1 MHSSS
6 PASRRRGRAAAN
18 AFTLVELLVVIAIIG
33 VLVALLL
40 PAIQSA
46 RETARR
52 AQCSNHLKQIGL
64 AALNFESTH
73 KGLPSGGWGYQWMGD
88 PDRAGKSQPGGWLFS
103 ILPHL
108 EQTGVYVIG
117 KGLPPAQKKI
127 ALVKQKT
134 TPIAGYLCPS
144 RRPVRTYYGPQTDI
158 NADSAPGDLV
168 CKTDYAANGGN
179 YSPDEATDFDGPGA
193 GTEPPLGFTVGPP
206 LSCLDTYPKCNW
218 DDFTDAN
225 VKNYMNGAVVPRF
238 PVELKRI
245 TDGTSHT
252 VFAAEKYM
260 HPDYYDDGF
269 NNQTH
274 NSCSD
279 SAAAFQGYDWD
290 VIRWGNS
297 LTNLKKDY
305 TPRPDTWGTNAENCV
320 VRFGG
325 PHNGVFNGVYCDGS
339 VRAISFDVDPLEW
352 ELACVRNDD
361 GAISRP
367 TPMEPPTERP

>member
-1 MHSSS
+1 
-6 PASRRRGRAAAN
+6 
-18 AFTLVELLVVIAIIG
+18 LVELLVVIAIIG

-52 AQCSNHLKQIGL
+52 AQCNNNLKQIGL
-64 AALNFESTH
+64 AALNFENTH
-73 KGLPSGGWGYQWMGD
+73 KGLPPGGWGYRWTGD
-88 PDRAGKSQPGGWLFS
+88 PDWLGRNQPGGWLFS
-103 ILPHL
+103 VLAHL
-108 EQTGVYVIG
+108 EGGNVYTIG
-117 KGLPPAQKKI
+117 RGLAPAQKKA
-127 ALVKQKT
+127 ALIKQVQ
-134 TPIAGYLCPS
+134 TPTPGFYCPS
-144 RRPVRTYYGPQTDI
+144 RRAVRLYYGPETTH
-158 NADSAPGDLV
+158 NGDPPEDLLV
-168 CKTDYAANGGN
+168 NKTDYAANGGN
-179 YSPDEATDFDGPGA
+179 YCPDEATDFDGG
-193 GTEPPLGFTVGPP
+193 GGEPALGFTVGPP
-206 LSCLDTYPKCNW
+206 LSCLDTFPKCNW
-218 DDFTDAN
+218 DDYTDGN

-238 PVELKRI
+238 PVELRQI

-269 NNQTH
+269 NGQTH
-274 NSCSD
+274 NSCAD
-279 SAAAFQGYDWD
+279 SGTAFQGYDWD

-297 LTNLKKDY
+297 LTTLKKDY
-305 TPRPDTWGTNAENCV
+305 TPRPDNYGNATTENCV

-361 GAISRP
+361 GAIARP
-367 TPMEPPTERP
+367 TPVDPPTERP

>member
-1 MHSSS
+1 
-6 PASRRRGRAAAN
+6 
-18 AFTLVELLVVIAIIG
+18 VELLVVIAIIG

-52 AQCSNHLKQIGL
+52 TQCNNHLKQLGL
-64 AALNFESTH
+64 AALNFENTH
-73 KGLPSGGWGYQWMGD
+73 KGLPPGGWGWRWTGD
-88 PDRAGKSQPGGWLFS
+88 PDRLGRTQPGGWLYS
-103 ILPHL
+103 ILAHL
-108 EQTGVYVIG
+108 EGGTVYTIG
-117 KGLPPAQKKI
+117 KGLPPMQKKT
-127 ALVKQKT
+127 ALLKQLQ
-134 TPIAGYLCPS
+134 TPIPTFHCPS
-144 RRPVRTYYGPQTDI
+144 RRPVRLYYGPEDQPHNTQQP
-158 NADSAPGDLV
+158 ADNLV

-179 YSPDEATDFDGPGA
+179 YCPTEETDFGSGVIKFFPGPGSP
-193 GTEPPLGFTVGPP
+193 TD
-206 LSCLDTYPKCNW
+206 LSCLDKYPNCNW
-218 DDFTDAN
+218 GSYTETN
-225 VKNYMNGAVVPRF
+225 VKSYMNGAVTPRF
-238 PVELKRI
+238 PVELRQI

-252 VFAAEKYM
+252 VFAAEKFL

-269 NNQTH
+269 NGQTH

-279 SAAAFQGYDWD
+279 TWTAFQGYDWD

-297 LTNLKKDY
+297 LTTLKKDY
-305 TPRPDTWGTNAENCV
+305 TPRPDNYGNATTENCV

-361 GAISRP
+361 GAIARP
-367 TPMEPPTERP
+367 TPTEPPTERP